1 MANYIGI
8 FGIIVILGIAVAFS
22 SNRKAINIR
31 VVGAAFALQAVIAA
45 VVLYWSAGKEA
56 IQKLSFGVLAIIDF
70 ANAGINMVFGPLADK
85 EGIGFSFAVH
95 VLPIIIFFAALMSVM
110 YHLRIMEWV
119 VKLVGGAL
127 HRIIGTGA
135 IESMN
140 AAANIFVGQTEAPLV
155 VRPYLRNLTEP
166 QFFAVMVS
174 GLASIAG
181 TVLAGYVLMGAE
193 IKYLLAAAFMAA
205 PGGLLMA
212 KLIMPDTEPVPAG
225 GHEKLVMERSHH
237 KNVILAAASG
247 TTDGLRLA
255 ANIGAMLVAFVALIA
270 LFNGLVG
277 WIFTLTPIVWI
288 FSVAGIDLAAIDGGV
303 TLQLILGKIFQPL
316 MYLLSVPWAEAE
328 AVGALFGE
336 KLILNEFVAFSHL
349 NDYLAGAS
357 PRAIAIATFS
367 LCGFANLSSI
377 AILLGGLGVLVPEKR
392 ELIGRFGIKCVLA
405 ASLSNLMSAALAGLM
420 LTF

>member
-1 MANYIGI
+1 MGNFIGLA
-8 FGIIVILGIAVAFS
+8 GIVVILGIAVLFS
-22 SNRKAINIR
+22 SNRKAINLRI
-31 VVGAAFALQAVIAA
+31 VAFGLQAAIAAFVLYFDAGRAVIDT
-45 VVLYWSAGKEA
+45 
-56 IQKLSFGVLAIIDF
+56 LSTGVLKVIGYSK
-70 ANAGINMVFGPLADK
+70 AGIDMVFGPLADTDVV
-85 EGIGFSFAVH
+85 GFSFAIN

-119 VKLVGGAL
+119 VKLVGGFL
-127 HRIIGTGA
+127 HKVIGTGA
-135 IESMN
+135 VESMN
-140 AAANIFVGQTEAPLV
+140 AAANVFVGQTEAPLV
-155 VRPYLRNLTEP
+155 VRPYLKSLTEP
-166 QFFAVMVS
+166 QMFAVMVS

-193 IKYLLAAAFMAA
+193 LKYLLAAAFMAA

-212 KLIMPDTEPVPAG
+212 KILMPDEHVVKG
-225 GHEKLVMERSHH
+225 REHEKLIMEPSQHR
-237 KNVILAAASG
+237 NVILAAASG

-255 ANIGAMLVAFVALIA
+255 ANIGAIGAMLIAFVALIA

-277 WIFTLTPIVWI
+277 GLFGL
-288 FSVAGIDLAAIDGGV
+288 FGIEGI
-303 TLQLILGKIFQPL
+303 TLQFLLGKLFQPL

-328 AVGALFGE
+328 AAGALFGE

-349 NDYLAGAS
+349 DDYLAGMS
-357 PRAIAIATFS
+357 PRTIAVATFS

-392 ELIGRFGIKCVLA
+392 DLIGVLGMKA
-405 ASLSNLMSAALAGLM
+405 VLGASLSNLMSAALAGLL

>member
-1 MANYIGI
+1 MSSNLIGI
-8 FGIIVILGIAVAFS
+8 AGIVVILAIAFAFS
-22 SNRKAINIR
+22 SNRKAINLR
-31 VVGAAFALQAVIAA
+31 VVGAAFALQAAIASF
-45 VVLYWSAGKEA
+45 VLYSDAGRAA
-56 IQKLSFGVLAIIDF
+56 IRGMSKGVLAVIGF
-70 ANAGINMVFGPLADK
+70 SNAGIDMVFGPLADTNVV
-85 EGIGFSFAVH
+85 GFSFAIK
-95 VLPIIIFFAALMSVM
+95 VLPIIIFFSALMSVM
-110 YHLRIMEWV
+110 YHLRIMEWI

-127 HRIIGTGA
+127 HKIIGTGA
-135 IESMN
+135 VESMN

-155 VRPYLRNLTEP
+155 VRPYLRGLTEP
-166 QFFAVMVS
+166 QMFAVMVS

-193 IKYLLAAAFMAA
+193 LKYLLAAAFMAA

-212 KLIMPDTEPVPAG
+212 KIIMPDDEVVPPG
-225 GHEKLVMERSHH
+225 GHERLKMEPSHH

-255 ANIGAMLVAFVALIA
+255 ANIGAMLIAFVALIA
-270 LFNGLVG
+270 LFNGIVGGLFSLVG
-277 WIFTLTPIVWI
+277 IE
-288 FSVAGIDLAAIDGGV
+288 GV
-303 TLQLILGKIFQPL
+303 TLQLILGKVFQPL

-328 AVGALFGE
+328 AAGALFGE

-349 NDYLAGAS
+349 NEYLAGMS
-357 PRAIAIATFS
+357 PRTIAVATFS

-392 ELIGRFGIKCVLA
+392 DLIGQLGLKAVLA
-405 ASLSNLMSAALAGLM
+405 ASLSNLMSAALAGIM

>member
-1 MANYIGI
+1 MGNFIGLA
-8 FGIIVILGIAVAFS
+8 GIVVILGIAVLFS
-22 SNRKAINIR
+22 SNRKAINLRI
-31 VVGAAFALQAVIAA
+31 VGAAFGLQVAIAAFVLYFDAGRAVIDT
-45 VVLYWSAGKEA
+45 
-56 IQKLSFGVLAIIDF
+56 LSGGVLKVIGYSKDGID
-70 ANAGINMVFGPLADK
+70 MVFGPLADTNVV
-85 EGIGFSFAVH
+85 GFSFAIN
-95 VLPIIIFFAALMSVM
+95 VLPIIIFFSALMSVM

-119 VKLVGGAL
+119 VKLVGGFL
-127 HRIIGTGA
+127 HKVIGTGA
-135 IESMN
+135 VESMN

-155 VRPYLRNLTEP
+155 VRPYLKNLTEP
-166 QFFAVMVS
+166 QMFAVMVS

-193 IKYLLAAAFMAA
+193 LKYLLAAAFMAA

-212 KLIMPDTEPVPAG
+212 KILMPDDQVVKAG
-225 GHEKLVMERSHH
+225 QHEKLMMEPSQHR
-237 KNVILAAASG
+237 NVILAAASG

-255 ANIGAMLVAFVALIA
+255 ANIGAMLIAFVALIA

-277 WIFTLTPIVWI
+277 GL
-288 FSVAGIDLAAIDGGV
+288 FSLAGIEGI
-303 TLQLILGKIFQPL
+303 TLQFLLGKLFQPL

-328 AVGALFGE
+328 AAGALFGE

-349 NDYLAGAS
+349 DDYLAGMS
-357 PRAIAIATFS
+357 PRTVAIATFS

-392 ELIGRFGIKCVLA
+392 DLIGVFGIKAVLA
-405 ASLSNLMSAALAGLM
+405 ASLSNLMSAALAGLL